1 MLEFVVFCC
10 AFSVLFLE
18 WWLCLA
24 VVLLLEASILHVC
37 LWCCWYLAVEVKRV
51 FDYGVMWLHASV
63 LLNWVLLSEWSG
75 RRGEVYDFGGLGCS
89 QRLPLSVWVVP
100 ATLRVPVAGWPKK
113 RELGPLSSGQE
124 KLMPFVDPDRIE
136 QSDRVQ
142 AASFA
147 PIEQCRQFYA
157 GTFVVLSDILKGD
170 VVCYIK
176 KILKITLST
185 TTTMAVSVA

>member
-37 LWCCWYLAVEVKRV
+37 LWCCWYLAVEVIRV

-75 RRGEVYDFGGLGCS
+75 RRGEVHDFVGLGCS

-100 ATLRVPVAGWPKK
+100 ATLRVPVAGLPQKW
-113 RELGPLSSGQE
+113 ELGALSSGQGR
-124 KLMPFVDPDRIE
+124 LMPFVDPGRIE
-136 QSDRVQ
+136 HSDRVQ

-147 PIEQCRQFYA
+147 PWNIHHHHHQRKHKRRKHRCLQRRWPSSVDFGSRKRIRTNE
-157 GTFVVLSDILKGD
+157 K
-170 VVCYIK
+170 
-176 KILKITLST
+176 T
-185 TTTMAVSVA
+185 TN

>member
-37 LWCCWYLAVEVKRV
+37 LWCCWYLAVEVLRV
-51 FDYGVMWLHASV
+51 FYYGVMLLHASV

-75 RRGEVYDFGGLGCS
+75 RRGDVYDFGGLGCS

-100 ATLRVPVAGWPKK
+100 ATLRVPVAGWPPKTGAGPTFQWAGRVDAICRSRSNRAK
-113 RELGPLSSGQE
+113 RPRAGCILRSCILGSSR
-124 KLMPFVDPDRIE
+124 PSVSRVNRS
-136 QSDRVQ
+136 SDGKNTSMVHRW
-142 AASFA
+142 S
-147 PIEQCRQFYA
+147 
-157 GTFVVLSDILKGD
+157 L
-170 VVCYIK
+170 
-176 KILKITLST
+176 
-185 TTTMAVSVA
+185 